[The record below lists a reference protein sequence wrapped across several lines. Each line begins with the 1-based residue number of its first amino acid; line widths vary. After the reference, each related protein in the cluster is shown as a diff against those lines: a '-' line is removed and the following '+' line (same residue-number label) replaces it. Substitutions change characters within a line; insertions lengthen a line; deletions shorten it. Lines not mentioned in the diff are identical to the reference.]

1 LEETKKRKKKI
12 NDINSIPVIN
22 NFKNILMKKYFFI
35 AFAILIASPF
45 SFAQPD
51 KTKYPEPEYSNE
63 IYLLKKDSSKL
74 CRLEKGSS
82 KMKTKTKMGGM
93 GGSESSY
100 SIEGES
106 SPIRFT
112 NGSDLCFILYTGK
125 QPGFSSTPQMDSA
138 MKANGTNAQQ
148 MNEAMEMFN
157 NPEKNTSL
165 YDMDPEKDQ
174 RKIIA
179 MSNQGMKI
187 LGKAKKESKKY
198 TLSIKKV
205 KEGYYEILVDKTL
218 PKGEYS
224 FLVMDMMSRD
234 MSYKLFAFGID

>member
-1 LEETKKRKKKI
+1 
-12 NDINSIPVIN
+12 
-22 NFKNILMKKYFFI
+22 MKP
-35 AFAILIASPF
+35 LRF
-45 SFAQPD
+45 SLLSFLLPIICFAQND
-51 KTKYPEPEYSNE
+51 KYPIPEYSNE
-63 IYLLKKDSSKL
+63 IYLLKKDSAKL
-74 CRLEKGSS
+74 YRLEKGNS

-100 SIEGES
+100 SLDGDR
-106 SPIRFT
+106 SPVRFT
-112 NGSDLCFILYTGK
+112 SGSNLCFILYTGK
-125 QPGFSSTPQMDSA
+125 QAGFSSTPQMDSV

-148 MNEAMEMFN
+148 MNEAMDMFN

-165 YDMDPEKDQ
+165 YDMDPEKDE

-234 MSYKLFAFGID
+234 MSYKLFAFAID

>member
-1 LEETKKRKKKI
+1 
-12 NDINSIPVIN
+12 
-22 NFKNILMKKYFFI
+22 
-35 AFAILIASPF
+35 
-45 SFAQPD
+45 
-51 KTKYPEPEYSNE
+51 
-63 IYLLKKDSSKL
+63 
-74 CRLEKGSS
+74 
-82 KMKTKTKMGGM
+82 M

-100 SIEGES
+100 SIDGER
-106 SPIRFT
+106 SPVRFT
-112 NGSDLCFILYTGK
+112 SGSNLCFVLYTGK
-125 QPGFSSTPQMDSA
+125 EAGFSSTPQMDSA
-138 MKANGTNAQQ
+138 MKANGTSAQQ
-148 MNEAMEMFN
+148 MNDAMEMFN

-165 YDMDPEKDQ
+165 YDMDPEKDE

-234 MSYKLFAFGID
+234 MSYKLFAFAID